1 MLLSPIVNML
11 LCFSYRLHYYS
22 MPIYQY
28 ICYKLAVLPFKLV
41 ASPYRPL
48 FSILLF
54 SSGLHLLCVFV
65 VLNLYN
71 TPCLYITNM
80 FVLWPF
86 SLFQRRLYICFFMLY
101 SIVYI
106 ISLVFVTLP
115 LSRLFCLPLFL
126 LSQIHLFNMFSVC
139 IL

>member
-28 ICYKLAVLPFKLV
+28 ICDKLAVLPFKLV
-41 ASPYRPL
+41 TSSYRPL

-86 SLFQRRLYICFFMLY
+86 SLFQRRLYICYFYVIFDRLY
-101 SIVYI
+101 NFSCFCYSPTQPAI
-106 ISLVFVTLP
+106 LFAPVFT
-115 LSRLFCLPLFL
+115 
-126 LSQIHLFNMFSVC
+126 FSNSF
-139 IL
+139 I